1 MRGKKKVLKLGGT
14 GYYCY
19 STYHC
24 IEELEKQAKNFLV
37 QGDLQ
42 HRKFPVEL
50 IH

>member
-1 MRGKKKVLKLGGT
+1 MRGKKKVLELGGT
-14 GYYCY
+14 GYFCC
-19 STYHC
+19 STYHY
-24 IEELEKQAKNFLV
+24 IEELEKQAENFLV